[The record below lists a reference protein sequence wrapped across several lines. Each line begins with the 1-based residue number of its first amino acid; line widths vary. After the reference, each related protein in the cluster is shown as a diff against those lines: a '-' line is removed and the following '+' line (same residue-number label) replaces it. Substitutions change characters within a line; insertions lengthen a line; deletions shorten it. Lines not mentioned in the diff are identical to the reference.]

1 MTASF
6 VLQALVR
13 RRTLL
18 VAAVVIAAGCGKS
31 APPAAPKDF
40 TRDTVC
46 VLDGMTLADYPGPK
60 GQIVYAQGEPD
71 FFCDTMELVAI
82 VLRPEQARPIAG
94 VFTQDMAAAD
104 WNHPQ
109 GHWIDAKSAWY
120 VIGGDLKGSMGP
132 TFATFARAEDA
143 QAFAGKH
150 GGRVLRFDEITPAMV
165 SLDGGVLK
173 DERM

>member
-1 MTASF
+1 MIASSA
-6 VLQALVR
+6 VRALAS

-18 VAAVVIAAGCGKS
+18 VAAVLVAAGCSRS
-31 APPAAPKDF
+31 APPPAPKEI
-40 TRDTVC
+40 TRETVC

-82 VLRPEQARPIAG
+82 VLRPEQARPIVG
-94 VFTQDMAAAD
+94 VFTQDMAATD
-104 WNHPQ
+104 WARPQ
-109 GHWIDAKSAWY
+109 GHWIDARSAWF
-120 VIGGDLKGSMGP
+120 VLGSDMKGSMGP
-132 TFATFARAEDA
+132 TLATFARAEDA
-143 QAFAGKH
+143 QAFARKH
-150 GGRVLRFDEITPAMV
+150 GGRALRFDEITPAMV